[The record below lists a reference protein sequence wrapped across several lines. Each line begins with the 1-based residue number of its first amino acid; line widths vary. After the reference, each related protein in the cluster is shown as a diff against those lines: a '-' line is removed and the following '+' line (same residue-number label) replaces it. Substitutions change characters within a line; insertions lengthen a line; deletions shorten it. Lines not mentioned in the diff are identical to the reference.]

1 MKSMCIVCAIG
12 AQTVG
17 LHELGVGRR
26 RRFIGTVNVSSDGI
40 ESFFFYLRKGSK
52 GPAHL
57 YRRRQRFGGLGIPG
71 ASGSGS
77 QERPRQPLEQK
88 RTDALGFRVSSSNR
102 PQLPYTTKYQ
112 PVQTQAFSNEARD
125 FASKRG
131 GERSSAQ
138 DYQVLGKCA
147 CERKRHRATFATS
160 GERNAS
166 ERIFSLFIS

>member
-1 MKSMCIVCAIG
+1 MPIVN
-12 AQTVG
+12 
-17 LHELGVGRR
+17 
-26 RRFIGTVNVSSDGI
+26 NVARD
-40 ESFFFYLRKGSK
+40 FASK
-52 GPAHL
+52 
-57 YRRRQRFGGLGIPG
+57 RN
-71 ASGSGS
+71 
-77 QERPRQPLEQK
+77 
-88 RTDALGFRVSSSNR
+88 V
-102 PQLPYTTKYQ
+102 
-112 PVQTQAFSNEARD
+112 ARD